1 MVNNNQLLELVK
13 KAREGAGKRNF
24 TQSAE
29 LTLVLKDIDIKK
41 GFSLNEVVT
50 LPHKPSKEP
59 VVCVIA
65 SGDMG
70 TRARKANIERVME
83 PQELD
88 RLGTNKREARKIVR
102 SCDFFLA
109 DTAQMAAIGR
119 SLGQFLGPKGKMP
132 TPLPYGAPVENIAA
146 RFKNSVRVKAKN
158 QLNVSAKIG
167 DEKMDD
173 NQLVENASAVIAAV
187 EKKLPQGDKNIRN
200 AIVKFT
206 MGDAVKLTA
215 LKAGAGGSGGGGSGS
230 NNNKKGGGD

>member
-1 MVNNNQLLELVK
+1 MVTNNQLLELVK
-13 KAREGAGKRNF
+13 RAREGSTQRKF

-29 LTLVLKDIDIKK
+29 LTLVLKDIDVKK
-41 GFSLNEVVT
+41 GFNLNEVVA
-50 LPHKPSKEP
+50 LPHKSSKVPS
-59 VVCVIA
+59 VCVIA

-70 TRARKANIERVME
+70 SKARKAGIDVVME

-88 RLGTNKREARKIVR
+88 RLGTNKREARKLVR
-102 SCDFFLA
+102 AHDFFLA
-109 DTAQMAAIGR
+109 DTNQMASIGR

-158 QLNVSAKIG
+158 QLNLSAKIG

-173 NQLVENASAVIAAV
+173 NQLVENATAIIAAV

-200 AIVKFT
+200 AMVKFT
-206 MGDAVKLTA
+206 MGKTAKLTA
-215 LKAGAGGSGGGGSGS
+215 LKVA
-230 NNNKKGGGD
+230 KKEKEE

>member
-1 MVNNNQLLELVK
+1 
-13 KAREGAGKRNF
+13 
-24 TQSAE
+24 
-29 LTLVLKDIDIKK
+29 LTLVLKDIDVKK
-41 GFSLNEVVT
+41 GFNLNEVVA
-50 LPHKPSKEP
+50 LPHKSSKVPS
-59 VVCVIA
+59 VCVVA

-70 TRARKANIERVME
+70 SRARKAGIDAVME

-102 SCDFFLA
+102 AHDFFLA
-109 DTAQMAAIGR
+109 DTAQMASIGR

-158 QLNVSAKIG
+158 QLNLSTRIG

-200 AIVKFT
+200 AMVKFT
-206 MGDAVKLTA
+206 MGKAAKLSA
-215 LKAGAGGSGGGGSGS
+215 LKVA
-230 NNNKKGGGD
+230 KKEKDE

>member
-1 MVNNNQLLELVK
+1 MVTNTQLLELVK
-13 KAREGAGKRNF
+13 RAREGSTQRKF

-29 LTLVLKDIDIKK
+29 LTLVLKDIDVKK
-41 GFSLNEVVT
+41 GFNLNEVVA
-50 LPHKPSKEP
+50 LPHKPSKVP
-59 VVCVIA
+59 SICVIA

-70 TRARKANIERVME
+70 SRARKAGIDAVME

-102 SCDFFLA
+102 AHDFFLA
-109 DTAQMAAIGR
+109 DTAQMASIGR

-146 RFKNSVRVKAKN
+146 RFKNSVRIKAKN
-158 QLNVSAKIG
+158 QLNLSARIG

-200 AIVKFT
+200 AMVKFT
-206 MGDAVKLTA
+206 MGKAAKLTA
-215 LKAGAGGSGGGGSGS
+215 LKVA
-230 NNNKKGGGD
+230 KKEKEE